1 MMWLFNLAIGSF
13 WGRAVSVALMAWA
26 ALTANNY
33 YQRSIGEQRGIAKVV
48 EKSNEVAKAR
58 NAKARKIRRSNP
70 VNGAAARLRKLYGPG
85 SD

>member
-1 MMWLFNLAIGSF
+1 MMWLVNLVVGSF
-13 WGRAVSVALMAWA
+13 WGRAATAALLAWG

-33 YQRSIGEQRGIAKVV
+33 YQRSIGEQRGIAKVI

-58 NAKARKIRRSNP
+58 NAKASQIRRSIP
-70 VNGAAARLRKLYGPG
+70 VSGAAARLRKLYPS